1 MVKNEYLVSDLVID
15 DEYGVID
22 SKATVEEAAKKMKE
36 LNVPDLVV
44 LDKEEKVLGVVADF
58 DIIRDVV
65 AEGKNASKETVLD
78 HCYTITPVTRDST
91 VVDAFERM
99 RDLHVAVVP
108 VVEDEKL
115 LGVCTI
121 QDCWSYIPDERPDEV
136 GIIAVKNPKNAEF
149 WFASVCA
156 VLAFIL
162 GIMLP
167 LAGIT
172 GYFSGNGDFLYSIL
186 NKPVGPGTYVFSL
199 FNVSGANGIYS
210 LSTIAKSSGIWWL
223 VVVFSYLLLI
233 VGTVGVF
240 SLIYTSYS
248 DVRHVKTHSVFRVIL
263 PLVTAGLIVFQWILF
278 AIAGAASSSGLS
290 GASINVAGLIF
301 SILSVLLILAAIAR
315 DWVFREQNME
325 MKK

>member
-1 MVKNEYLVSDLVID
+1 MAKNEYKVSDLVID
-15 DEYGVID
+15 DEYGIID

-44 LDKEEKVLGVVADF
+44 LDKDEKVLGVVADF

-65 AEGKNASKETVLD
+65 AEGKDASKETVLS

-91 VVDAFERM
+91 VAEAFKRM

-121 QDCWSYIPDERPDEV
+121 QDCWSYIPDESPDEV
-136 GIIAVKNPKNAEF
+136 GIIPVKNPKNAEF

-172 GYFSGNGDFLYSIL
+172 GYFSGNEVFIGEVTSKI
-186 NKPVGPGTYVFSL
+186 VQPGTYLFSL
-199 FNVSGANGIYS
+199 FNVRGETGFFYM
-210 LSTIAKSSGIWWL
+210 STLAKTNPIWWL
-223 VVVFSYLLLI
+223 VIIFSYVLLI
-233 VGTVGVF
+233 VGTVGIF
-240 SLIYTSYS
+240 SIIYTSYS
-248 DVRHVKTHSVFRVIL
+248 DTRHVRTHKVFRMII
-263 PLVTAGLIVFQWILF
+263 PLVTVGLIVLQWIF
-278 AIAGAASSSGLS
+278 YVIALTASSTSL
-290 GASINVAGLIF
+290 AVSIDVGGLIF
-301 SILSVLLILAAIAR
+301 SILSILLILAALGR
-315 DWVFREQNME
+315 DWAFKEQFTE
-325 MKK
+325 MTE